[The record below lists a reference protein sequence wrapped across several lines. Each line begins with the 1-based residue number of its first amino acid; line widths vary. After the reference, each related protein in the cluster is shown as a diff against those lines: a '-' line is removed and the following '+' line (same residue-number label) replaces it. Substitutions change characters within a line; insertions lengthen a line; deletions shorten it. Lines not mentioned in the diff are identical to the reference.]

1 MGKHGER
8 YRYRSQAIDFHNSY
22 QTIKHLLELA
32 SFQDGKIHRTKSTE
46 NFLIW
51 FSPFVFI
58 MYPEKNLNRPT
69 GRGAPANDHIASR
82 NRRVAVQDRPPL
94 HGDSTRPFC
103 LATNLG
109 HNSSFRKNK
118 NDKLKHRKTCKTC
131 KTCKTLCTVILLLR
145 INMLCTRC
153 IICIY

>member
-46 NFLIW
+46 NFLI
-51 FSPFVFI
+51 FTFCFHHVSS
-58 MYPEKNLNRPT
+58 KNLNHST
-69 GRGAPANDHIASR
+69 GTGAPANAHIANR
-82 NRRVAVQDRPPL
+82 NRRVAVRDRPPL

-109 HNSSFRKNK
+109 HNSSFRKK
-118 NDKLKHRKTCKTC
+118 MQIWKLKHRKTCKTC
-131 KTCKTLCTVILLLR
+131 KTLCTVLLLLC
-145 INMLCTRC
+145 INMLCTIC
-153 IICIY
+153 MYIYCIY